1 MGLAHDQVGRSFST
15 LHDSCG
21 DKAHFTQERRVAR
34 VPNAYP
40 AERAARQTIRA
51 APRTRSY
58 ICRRARASPLAHLNQ
73 ILQPNRIAVI
83 LQLFESLSSPNMSIQ
98 SICYVIFREN

>member
-1 MGLAHDQVGRSFST
+1 MTLAETKRTSRRNVGSHVCQTHTPPSVPHARLFELHHGHDHIS
-15 LHDSCG
+15 
-21 DKAHFTQERRVAR
+21 
-34 VPNAYP
+34 
-40 AERAARQTIRA
+40 AAG
-51 APRTRSY
+51 
-58 ICRRARASPLAHLNQ
+58 ARASPLAHLNQ